1 MIAWVD
7 GGDGIASYEDCV
19 LSVISYKQFFRDWEA
34 FYQRTWKTQQAESQV
49 ASGAGERT
57 TVHTYGNS
65 RDPGYSEVWLTGPD
79 MDLFRAEIV
88 DDDTD
93 PSNGYT
99 DTIMTARPLPAGV
112 YNITNHSRLYEYI
125 ACDFHP
131 ENNQLRW
138 EVTRVG
144 GNGDGAGRGGSRS
157 LLRPGGRGYGG
168 GGRCGQRGMQPKS
181 FTVGGS
187 SVALSSLKWQGS
199 AVTPT

>member
-1 MIAWVD
+1 MGSLLPAYLEDSAGRVA
-7 GGDGIASYEDCV
+7 GGVRSRGKDNG
-19 LSVISYKQFFRDWEA
+19 
-34 FYQRTWKTQQAESQV
+34 T
-49 ASGAGERT
+49 
-57 TVHTYGNS
+57 HYGNS

-138 EVTRVG
+138 EVTAMAPDGVVHEAFFDPVAVG
-144 GNGDGAGRGGSRS
+144 TAVGADAVNGVCSPS
-157 LLRPGGRGYGG
+157 LSPLAVRQLR
-168 GGRCGQRGMQPKS
+168 
-181 FTVGGS
+181 
-187 SVALSSLKWQGS
+187 
-199 AVTPT
+199 